1 MDYEYAKEKDIKEL
15 YDLQLRAF
23 ESEAEMINSRNVP
36 ALMESYEENRADFI
50 NWTFLIKRDDSGK
63 IIGAVRCR
71 ENGDHIEIGR
81 VMVAQE
87 HRNRGIATDL
97 MTAVEELTQAK
108 AFELYT
114 CTKSY
119 ININLYEKLGYKIY
133 KVEQGPSD
141 LSFAYMRKTLD
152 YDGGA
157 GHKVVV
163 FHVFVHGVDP
173 HFGAE
178 AHSFLSADGG
188 GLLQRPDLAHLGEAV
203 GGVLEGGAHLQGG
216 ITADDQ
222 HHDQRHHQQAGD
234 HTAADQQALFGALAG
249 LPGSGRLG
257 IGTAGGLS
265 ALGSGC
271 LSGGVA
277 GADIDGVGS
286 GAAAGGVGGCEDGSL
301 LGRGAGPGLDRL
313 ALLGCGGLRH
323 GGAAVTAEF
332 LVAVERG
339 AAGLAS
345 HGWIL
350 LFLYLGYIKHFYFII
365 EHSLKKAIPL
375 FRKGLHFS
383 RDGV

>member
-1 MDYEYAKEKDIKEL
+1 MLSSWKTEKANLGKQGLNTRMFMASGKIETGLGLLGENKMDYEYAKEKDIKEL

-50 NWTFLIKRDDSGK
+50 NWTVLIKRDDSGK

-152 YDGGA
+152 
-157 GHKVVV
+157 
-163 FHVFVHGVDP
+163 
-173 HFGAE
+173 
-178 AHSFLSADGG
+178 
-188 GLLQRPDLAHLGEAV
+188 
-203 GGVLEGGAHLQGG
+203 
-216 ITADDQ
+216 
-222 HHDQRHHQQAGD
+222 
-234 HTAADQQALFGALAG
+234 
-249 LPGSGRLG
+249 
-257 IGTAGGLS
+257 
-265 ALGSGC
+265 
-271 LSGGVA
+271 
-277 GADIDGVGS
+277 
-286 GAAAGGVGGCEDGSL
+286 
-301 LGRGAGPGLDRL
+301 
-313 ALLGCGGLRH
+313 
-323 GGAAVTAEF
+323 
-332 LVAVERG
+332 
-339 AAGLAS
+339 
-345 HGWIL
+345 
-350 LFLYLGYIKHFYFII
+350 
-365 EHSLKKAIPL
+365 
-375 FRKGLHFS
+375 
-383 RDGV
+383 